1 MTDHQTVF
9 LGVGWSPEELVCCR
23 GSRGD
28 SSSSSLSST
37 EGSLS
42 SGTGGLCV
50 EEERERER
58 EREMRTEEATGLPP
72 VSVNSVMGQLISLQD
87 DVIPGQYAR

>member
-28 SSSSSLSST
+28 SSSSS
-37 EGSLS
+37 SLS
-42 SGTGGLCV
+42 SSEGTLSSSSGGLCV
-50 EEERERER
+50 EEERERA
-58 EREMRTEEATGLPP
+58 MRTEEATGLPP